1 LESLTHRLRSR
12 RQANNEGE
20 ETAMEN
26 IMELSGLAFRGEAL
40 ERLSS
45 RLHESKTA
53 TKRGIE
59 NALPVSIAGLAEHAS
74 REGKAEELLSTLRG
88 GNYPHVEASEVSK
101 VVADPV
107 ATDRMVESGAGF
119 LSRIFGNRVGALID
133 AVAGQSGLSRSS
145 ASTLLGLA
153 TPIVLDAVGKET
165 RARNLDARG
174 LSRFLTDQERRVSG
188 WLPENF
194 TAGFGGSKR
203 LERAEA
209 RAQGLVGETRE
220 RFDEAKERV
229 GDWAVR
235 HRQHAHERTSEAHL
249 HAPVVHEHTKSRG
262 LGWLLVGL
270 AVLGAIALL
279 AFAFRR
285 AQSPLSAP
293 NVDYRAPTVE
303 TPQAPKVDI
312 PQVKGPEA
320 PRVTDVPA
328 PAVPGVTPEVTAPDV
343 GEPALEEPKVA
354 EPPKAEEATAP
365 EPETTGATVSVL
377 SGESA
382 GPLTTYL
389 SGNDPVPHRF
399 ILQGLTFN
407 TASSDVDDSV
417 MLDQVAETLKSGSTK
432 VRLEGFTDH
441 QGETGKN
448 VALGES
454 RAAAVKRYL
463 VAKGVPE
470 ERIVT
475 ESKGE
480 AQPVASNETE
490 EGRAM
495 NRRVELVVIER

>member
-1 LESLTHRLRSR
+1 
-12 RQANNEGE
+12 
-20 ETAMEN
+20 MEN

-59 NALPVSIAGLAEHAS
+59 NALPVSIAGLAEHAAT
-74 REGKAEELLSTLRG
+74 EGKAEELLSTLRG
-88 GNYPHVEASEVSK
+88 GNYPHVDASEVSK

-119 LSRIFGNRVGALID
+119 LSRIFGNKVGALID

-153 TPIVLDAVGKET
+153 TPLVLDAVGKET

-194 TAGFGGSKR
+194 TAGFGGSRR
-203 LERAEA
+203 LERAEG
-209 RAQGLVGETRE
+209 RAHTLAGETKGRI
-220 RFDEAKERV
+220 DEAKERV
-229 GDWAVR
+229 GDWAHR
-235 HRQHAHERTSEAHL
+235 HREHAHERVSEARL
-249 HAPVVHEHTKSRG
+249 HAPVVHERPANRG

-293 NVDYRAPTVE
+293 NVDSRAPVAE
-303 TPQAPKVDI
+303 APQAPKVDI
-312 PQVKGPEA
+312 PQMKGPEA
-320 PRVTDVPA
+320 PKVPDVTA
-328 PAVPGVTPEVTAPDV
+328 PPPVPGVAPEVTTPHAEQPAV
-343 GEPALEEPKVA
+343 EEHKIEPGAAQPGAAQPGAAQPGAAQPGAA
-354 EPPKAEEATAP
+354 EQAKAP
-365 EPETTGATVSVL
+365 EPPSSGTTVTVL

-399 ILQGLTFN
+399 ILQGVTFD
-407 TASSDVDDSV
+407 TAESNVAPNA
-417 MLDQVAETLKSGSTK
+417 MLDQVAETLKAGSTK
-432 VRLEGFTDH
+432 VRLEGFTDL
-441 QGETGKN
+441 QGDREKN
-448 VALGES
+448 VALGER

-463 VAKGVPE
+463 VVKGVPE

-475 ESKGE
+475 VSKGE
-480 AQPVASNETE
+480 ARPVASNESE

>member
-1 LESLTHRLRSR
+1 
-12 RQANNEGE
+12 
-20 ETAMEN
+20 MEN

-40 ERLSS
+40 DRLSS

-74 REGKAEELLSTLRG
+74 SEGKAEELLSTLRG
-88 GNYPHVEASEVSK
+88 GNYPHVDASEVSR
-101 VVADPV
+101 VVADPI

-153 TPIVLDAVGKET
+153 TPLVLDAVGKET

-194 TAGFGGSKR
+194 SAGFGGSRR
-203 LERAEA
+203 LERAEG
-209 RAQGLVGETRE
+209 RAHHLVGETRG
-220 RFDEAKERV
+220 RIDEAKERV
-229 GDWAVR
+229 GDWALR
-235 HRQHAHERTSEAHL
+235 HRQHGGERVSDARL
-249 HAPVVHEHTKSRG
+249 HAPVVHDQRASRG

-293 NVDYRAPTVE
+293 NVDSRAPQAE

-320 PRVTDVPA
+320 PQVPD
-328 PAVPGVTPEVTAPDV
+328 VTAPAIPGV
-343 GEPALEEPKVA
+343 APEVAAPEGEAPTGAEEPGT
-354 EPPKAEEATAP
+354 AEEANAP
-365 EPETTGATVSVL
+365 EPPTSGSTITVL

-399 ILQGLTFN
+399 ILQGITFD
-407 TASSDVDDSV
+407 TASSNVNDNV
-417 MLDQVAETLKSGSTK
+417 MLDQVAETLKTGSTK
-432 VRLEGFTDH
+432 VRLEGFTDAR
-441 QGETGKN
+441 GEGGKN
-448 VALGES
+448 LALAES

-463 VAKGVPE
+463 VEKGVPE
-470 ERIVT
+470 ERIAT
-475 ESKGE
+475 TGKGE
-480 AQPVASNETE
+480 AQPVASNGTE

>member
-1 LESLTHRLRSR
+1 MES
-12 RQANNEGE
+12 
-20 ETAMEN
+20 

-74 REGKAEELLSTLRG
+74 TEGKAEELLSTLRA
-88 GNYPHVEASEVSK
+88 GNYPHVDASEVSR

-119 LSRIFGNRVGALID
+119 LSRVFGNKVGALID

-153 TPIVLDAVGKET
+153 TPLVLDAVGKET

-194 TAGFGGSKR
+194 TAGFSGSRR
-203 LERAEA
+203 LERAGA
-209 RAQGLVGETRE
+209 RAQGLVGETKGRI
-220 RFDEAKERV
+220 DEAKERV

-235 HRQHAHERTSEAHL
+235 HRQHAHEHVSEARP
-249 HAPVVHEHTKSRG
+249 HAPVVRERLQNRN

-293 NVDYRAPTVE
+293 NLDYRAPAVE

-320 PRVTDVPA
+320 PKVPDVTA
-328 PAVPGVTPEVTAPDV
+328 PGVPGVAPEVTAPKV
-343 GEPALEEPKVA
+343 EEPRALEPGA
-354 EPPKAEEATAP
+354 AEEADIP
-365 EPETTGATVSVL
+365 EPPTSGTTVTVL

-399 ILQGLTFN
+399 ILQGVTFD
-407 TASSDVDDSV
+407 TADSNV
-417 MLDQVAETLKSGSTK
+417 QPSAMLDQVAETLKSGSTK
-432 VRLEGFTDH
+432 VRLEGFTDL
-441 QGETGKN
+441 QGDSANN
-448 VALGES
+448 VALGEA
-454 RAAAVKRYL
+454 RADAVKRYL

-470 ERIVT
+470 ERIVSV
-475 ESKGE
+475 SKGE
-480 AQPVASNETE
+480 GQPVASNETE